1 MFKPSTTAY
10 QLAPLSIVS
19 NVRMSIPLVVS
30 VGVVPPAN
38 LTLLGQGSVTVPP
51 LVNINLNLPYTP
63 DVGAL
68 VIVNAPPLASTAVTI
83 LPSEKS
89 IAVELLTVPTAL
101 TISVCFLVFR
111 LVVTPLASAVTVLE
125 DSTVPKVGTSL

>member
-38 LTLLGQGSVTVPP
+38 LTLLGQGSATVPP
-51 LVNINLNLPYTP
+51 LVSINLNLPYMP

-68 VIVNAPPLASTAVTI
+68 VIVNAPPLASTAVTT
-83 LPSEKS
+83 LPSAKL
-89 IAVELLTVPTAL
+89 IAVE
-101 TISVCFLVFR
+101 
-111 LVVTPLASAVTVLE
+111 
-125 DSTVPKVGTSL
+125 

>member
-101 TISVCFLVFR
+101 TISVCFLV
-111 LVVTPLASAVTVLE
+111 L
-125 DSTVPKVGTSL
+125 

>member
-38 LTLLGQGSVTVPP
+38 LTLAGQGSATVPP
-51 LVNINLNLPYTP
+51 LVSINLNLPYIP
-63 DVGAL
+63 ELGAL
-68 VIVNAPPLASTAVTI
+68 V
-83 LPSEKS
+83 
-89 IAVELLTVPTAL
+89 
-101 TISVCFLVFR
+101 
-111 LVVTPLASAVTVLE
+111 
-125 DSTVPKVGTSL
+125 